1 MSDWTPTTATLRDGE
16 HTEDAHARRN
26 LAQLRQGLA
35 DGIIDPADLSADRR
49 AQLGLD
55 GGAHR

>member
-55 GGAHR
+55 GGEQA